1 MQDDGVASDNE
12 VFNAMGMEGGQRSL

>member
-1 MQDDGVASDNE
+1 MKDDGVTPYDE